1 MTAVAALLALT
12 TAKTADP
19 IKVAPSNE
27 RRSSRW
33 FIEIPSLPVGQV
45 PDPIVK
51 IRKIVKTLTGRS
63 MAYRQFCHQ
72 VLCSLAG
79 EKSRGLTLSHTN
91 LTAVKPLWPGVRNR
105 LQKATC
111 EPHACLHAN
120 EMTCIVGRRV
130 RVGLT
135 ALWPQTVKD
144 RILLACPSSEHLALF
159 PVSKKSACG
168 RGSP

>member
-1 MTAVAALLALT
+1 MLFRSEIGGCRGMTAVAALLALT

-63 MAYRQFCHQ
+63 MAYGQFCHQ
-72 VLCSLAG
+72 VRCSLAG
-79 EKSRGLTLSHTN
+79 KKSRGLTLSHIN
-91 LTAVKPLWPGVRNR
+91 LTAVKPLWPGVRHRRCCQPNR
-105 LQKATC
+105 NSSAIGATWA
-111 EPHACLHAN
+111 E
-120 EMTCIVGRRV
+120 
-130 RVGLT
+130 
-135 ALWPQTVKD
+135 
-144 RILLACPSSEHLALF
+144 
-159 PVSKKSACG
+159 SADLG
-168 RGSP
+168 GERPPLGQGS